1 MIILILATDMARHAE
16 ILDNFKQKLDNF
28 DYSSED
34 HLNTLKMIL
43 IKACDISNE
52 CRPIM
57 VSEGWVECLMEEYF
71 QQSDKEKKDNLPVAP
86 FMDRDRITKP
96 IAQIGFIKYVLLP
109 LFEALCKLYPEVEE
123 IAVEHL
129 RQALSHY
136 EKKKDIDERKKRFLN
151 DPESELETIEAH

>member
-1 MIILILATDMARHAE
+1 MSATFLQLIKFYDFCQEVRGDMIILILATDMARHAE

-57 VSEGWVECLMEEYF
+57 VSEVGSSF
-71 QQSDKEKKDNLPVAP
+71 DS
-86 FMDRDRITKP
+86 
-96 IAQIGFIKYVLLP
+96 
-109 LFEALCKLYPEVEE
+109 
-123 IAVEHL
+123 
-129 RQALSHY
+129 
-136 EKKKDIDERKKRFLN
+136 
-151 DPESELETIEAH
+151 

>member
-16 ILDNFKQKLDNF
+16 ILDNFKQTLDNF
-28 DYSSED
+28 DYNSED

-52 CRPIM
+52 CRPIV

-86 FMDRDRITKP
+86 FMDRS
-96 IAQIGFIKYVLLP
+96 
-109 LFEALCKLYPEVEE
+109 ALSLSTQRQ
-123 IAVEHL
+123 HL
-129 RQALSHY
+129 REVS
-136 EKKKDIDERKKRFLN
+136 D
-151 DPESELETIEAH
+151 

>member
-52 CRPIM
+52 CRPLL
-57 VSEGWVECLMEEYF
+57 VSEVGRCF
-71 QQSDKEKKDNLPVAP
+71 DNDFRLQMTCA
-86 FMDRDRITKP
+86 
-96 IAQIGFIKYVLLP
+96 
-109 LFEALCKLYPEVEE
+109 
-123 IAVEHL
+123 
-129 RQALSHY
+129 
-136 EKKKDIDERKKRFLN
+136 
-151 DPESELETIEAH
+151 

>member
-16 ILDNFKQKLDNF
+16 ILDNFKQTLDNF
-28 DYSSED
+28 DYNSED

-86 FMDRDRITKP
+86 FMDRSGTQEREEAKDY
-96 IAQIGFIKYVLLP
+96 YVSLQGQGDQTHRTSRLHKVCP
-109 LFEALCKLYPEVEE
+109 STSV
-123 IAVEHL
+123 
-129 RQALSHY
+129 
-136 EKKKDIDERKKRFLN
+136 
-151 DPESELETIEAH
+151 

>member
-1 MIILILATDMARHAE
+1 MISVVLEQFSCIQDMIILILATDMARHAE

-57 VSEGWVECLMEEYF
+57 VSEVNMSL
-71 QQSDKEKKDNLPVAP
+71 
-86 FMDRDRITKP
+86 
-96 IAQIGFIKYVLLP
+96 
-109 LFEALCKLYPEVEE
+109 
-123 IAVEHL
+123 
-129 RQALSHY
+129 
-136 EKKKDIDERKKRFLN
+136 
-151 DPESELETIEAH
+151 

>member
-1 MIILILATDMARHAE
+1 MSASFLQAIQFYDDCQEVRGDMIILILATDMARHAE

-57 VSEGWVECLMEEYF
+57 VSEVGRCF
-71 QQSDKEKKDNLPVAP
+71 NS
-86 FMDRDRITKP
+86 
-96 IAQIGFIKYVLLP
+96 
-109 LFEALCKLYPEVEE
+109 
-123 IAVEHL
+123 
-129 RQALSHY
+129 
-136 EKKKDIDERKKRFLN
+136 
-151 DPESELETIEAH
+151 

>member
-1 MIILILATDMARHAE
+1 MSPLENHHCAVSFKILSSPECNIFANLSEEEFKEIRGDMIILILATDMARHAE

-57 VSEGWVECLMEEYF
+57 VSRWKIFFTVYQENIF
-71 QQSDKEKKDNLPVAP
+71 
-86 FMDRDRITKP
+86 
-96 IAQIGFIKYVLLP
+96 
-109 LFEALCKLYPEVEE
+109 
-123 IAVEHL
+123 
-129 RQALSHY
+129 
-136 EKKKDIDERKKRFLN
+136 
-151 DPESELETIEAH
+151 

>member
-57 VSEGWVECLMEEYF
+57 VSEVRYLIFTGRHDF
-71 QQSDKEKKDNLPVAP
+71 
-86 FMDRDRITKP
+86 
-96 IAQIGFIKYVLLP
+96 
-109 LFEALCKLYPEVEE
+109 LFTQLSQLSSERLCVNY
-123 IAVEHL
+123 
-129 RQALSHY
+129 
-136 EKKKDIDERKKRFLN
+136 
-151 DPESELETIEAH
+151 

>member
-16 ILDNFKQKLDNF
+16 ILDNFKQTLDNF
-28 DYSSED
+28 DYNSED

-86 FMDRDRITKP
+86 FMDRFGAEGRKTNIIFLCRDRVTKP
-96 IAQIGFIKYVLLP
+96 IAQVGFIKYVLLP
-109 LFEALCKLYPEVEE
+109 LFEALCKV
-123 IAVEHL
+123 
-129 RQALSHY
+129 
-136 EKKKDIDERKKRFLN
+136 
-151 DPESELETIEAH
+151 

>member
-57 VSEGWVECLMEEYF
+57 VGGWKIFWHLHVKLFQVSEGWVECLMEEYF

-86 FMDRDRITKP
+86 FMDR
-96 IAQIGFIKYVLLP
+96 
-109 LFEALCKLYPEVEE
+109 
-123 IAVEHL
+123 
-129 RQALSHY
+129 
-136 EKKKDIDERKKRFLN
+136 
-151 DPESELETIEAH
+151 

>member
-1 MIILILATDMARHAE
+1 MFSVVLVQFSCVQDMIILMLATDMARHAE

-57 VSEGWVECLMEEYF
+57 VSEVTRFIVHFQSRRNGKME
-71 QQSDKEKKDNLPVAP
+71 
-86 FMDRDRITKP
+86 
-96 IAQIGFIKYVLLP
+96 
-109 LFEALCKLYPEVEE
+109 KLYL
-123 IAVEHL
+123 AM
-129 RQALSHY
+129 
-136 EKKKDIDERKKRFLN
+136 K
-151 DPESELETIEAH
+151 

>member
-52 CRPIM
+52 CRPLL
-57 VSEGWVECLMEEYF
+57 VSEVRRCF
-71 QQSDKEKKDNLPVAP
+71 DNDFV
-86 FMDRDRITKP
+86 
-96 IAQIGFIKYVLLP
+96 
-109 LFEALCKLYPEVEE
+109 
-123 IAVEHL
+123 
-129 RQALSHY
+129 
-136 EKKKDIDERKKRFLN
+136 
-151 DPESELETIEAH
+151 

>member
-1 MIILILATDMARHAE
+1 MFLISVVLEQFSCIQDMIILILATDMARHAE

-57 VSEGWVECLMEEYF
+57 VSEVNMSL
-71 QQSDKEKKDNLPVAP
+71 
-86 FMDRDRITKP
+86 
-96 IAQIGFIKYVLLP
+96 
-109 LFEALCKLYPEVEE
+109 
-123 IAVEHL
+123 
-129 RQALSHY
+129 
-136 EKKKDIDERKKRFLN
+136 
-151 DPESELETIEAH
+151 

>member
-1 MIILILATDMARHAE
+1 MSPLENHHCAVSFKILSSPECNIFANMSEDEFKEVRGVSVRTAVLRQACRPAQYPNLCMQDMIILILATDMARHAE

-86 FMDRDRITKP
+86 FMDR
-96 IAQIGFIKYVLLP
+96 
-109 LFEALCKLYPEVEE
+109 
-123 IAVEHL
+123 
-129 RQALSHY
+129 
-136 EKKKDIDERKKRFLN
+136 
-151 DPESELETIEAH
+151 

>member
-1 MIILILATDMARHAE
+1 MFNDDHQEIRGDMIILILATDMARHAE

-57 VSEGWVECLMEEYF
+57 VSEVTRFSLLSLIFCDKVSIRNRAGWNV
-71 QQSDKEKKDNLPVAP
+71 
-86 FMDRDRITKP
+86 
-96 IAQIGFIKYVLLP
+96 
-109 LFEALCKLYPEVEE
+109 
-123 IAVEHL
+123 
-129 RQALSHY
+129 
-136 EKKKDIDERKKRFLN
+136 
-151 DPESELETIEAH
+151 

>member
-57 VSEGWVECLMEEYF
+57 VSEVIFTRRPDFCLCSFHSLAQRGSVKISMGFPYIYI
-71 QQSDKEKKDNLPVAP
+71 SEK
-86 FMDRDRITKP
+86 R
-96 IAQIGFIKYVLLP
+96 
-109 LFEALCKLYPEVEE
+109 
-123 IAVEHL
+123 
-129 RQALSHY
+129 S
-136 EKKKDIDERKKRFLN
+136 
-151 DPESELETIEAH
+151 

>member
-16 ILDNFKQKLDNF
+16 ILENFKQKLDNF

-57 VSEGWVECLMEEYF
+57 VDLNILSIANRNFRIQTNLKQTILMHISYLINQPSLDPFFLSKISALSCFLLLQLQVSEGWVECLMEEYF
-71 QQSDKEKKDNLPVAP
+71 HQSDKEKKDALPVAP
-86 FMDRDRITKP
+86 FMDRWVYP
-96 IAQIGFIKYVLLP
+96 ILG
-109 LFEALCKLYPEVEE
+109 KL
-123 IAVEHL
+123 
-129 RQALSHY
+129 S
-136 EKKKDIDERKKRFLN
+136 
-151 DPESELETIEAH
+151 

>member
-1 MIILILATDMARHAE
+1 MIQFYDDHQEIRGDMIILILATDMARHAE

-57 VSEGWVECLMEEYF
+57 VSEVTRFIVSQGEMERGR
-71 QQSDKEKKDNLPVAP
+71 NC
-86 FMDRDRITKP
+86 I
-96 IAQIGFIKYVLLP
+96 
-109 LFEALCKLYPEVEE
+109 
-123 IAVEHL
+123 
-129 RQALSHY
+129 
-136 EKKKDIDERKKRFLN
+136 
-151 DPESELETIEAH
+151 

>member
-57 VSEGWVECLMEEYF
+57 VSEVNICNSNDLPISSTTGLGWMFDGRVLSAVWQGKERQFTRGSVHGQVKYLWENNFVENNHFIC
-71 QQSDKEKKDNLPVAP
+71 
-86 FMDRDRITKP
+86 RDRVTKP

-109 LFEALCKLYPEVEE
+109 LFEALSKV
-123 IAVEHL
+123 
-129 RQALSHY
+129 
-136 EKKKDIDERKKRFLN
+136 ERKN
-151 DPESELETIEAH
+151 DHDEFRI

>member
-57 VSEGWVECLMEEYF
+57 VCTP
-71 QQSDKEKKDNLPVAP
+71 PV
-86 FMDRDRITKP
+86 
-96 IAQIGFIKYVLLP
+96 YVP
-109 LFEALCKLYPEVEE
+109 VGDGGVPG
-123 IAVEHL
+123 I
-129 RQALSHY
+129 
-136 EKKKDIDERKKRFLN
+136 
-151 DPESELETIEAH
+151 

>member
-57 VSEGWVECLMEEYF
+57 VCTP
-71 QQSDKEKKDNLPVAP
+71 PVYEP
-86 FMDRDRITKP
+86 VGDGGVLG
-96 IAQIGFIKYVLLP
+96 IGGLGGVLDGGIFP
-109 LFEALCKLYPEVEE
+109 PV
-123 IAVEHL
+123 
-129 RQALSHY
+129 R
-136 EKKKDIDERKKRFLN
+136 
-151 DPESELETIEAH
+151 